1 MVSCRR
7 RIPGRRGALAI
18 AMGCLLMFAS
28 WPALGQ
34 PVIESRDR
42 LHAGMSRVW
51 SCMAP
56 AAGAQEPGP
65 VASAVG
71 ACTANGLLADTL
83 GQAIG
88 LLEHH
93 GRTWFGANFRIDN
106 RLGVSIADGGLLGH
120 LDAVVPLAAF
130 SASETAGGP
139 VYFVQNGLTRWTDAH
154 GVRRNDLRHGIV
166 HRFLGSGWARDGAF
180 GVWAFV
186 QQNLERGH
194 QRLVS
199 GFDYTGRWG
208 TATLNYYRPSTDW
221 RPGRPG
227 YEERALEGMELGLQF
242 AATDTIGLTAAA
254 GRWEAGDDPGGWGTR
269 VRSGVEWSPH
279 AWLRLGGHWEDG
291 GSTGE
296 AVGIRA
302 AVTIPLGRS
311 SRGNPRWRG
320 LGLAAGGSAPEIG
333 DLWRPVAGIERIEV
347 AERSVPIVNSTPAAT
362 ATVRFLQE
370 SVDTGA
376 TVSVEVLLGAP
387 AAADT
392 RLAVRLMPG
401 SGDNPAVPGVD
412 YVDETVEVTIGAGAT
427 SAVVSFRLLENPG
440 LETARSLSVEVAAVT

>member
-1 MVSCRR
+1 V
-7 RIPGRRGALAI
+7 
-18 AMGCLLMFAS
+18 
-28 WPALGQ
+28 
-34 PVIESRDR
+34 VESRDVLNAGISR
-42 LHAGMSRVW
+42 LW
-51 SCMAP
+51 SCMSP
-56 AAGAQEPGP
+56 PAGAQELGQA
-65 VASAVG
+65 ASAVG
-71 ACTANGLLADTL
+71 ACTANGLLANTL

-88 LLEHH
+88 LLEHQ

-106 RLGVSIADGGLLGH
+106 RLGVSITDGGLLGH
-120 LDAVVPLAAF
+120 LDAVIPLAAF
-130 SASETAGGP
+130 SASETEAGP

-166 HRFLGSGWARDGAF
+166 HRFLGSGWARGGAF

-194 QRLVS
+194 QRLVT
-199 GFDYTGRWG
+199 GLDYTGRWG
-208 TATLNYYRPSTDW
+208 TATLNYYQPSTDW

-254 GRWEAGDDPGGWGTR
+254 GRWEAGDDTSGWGTR

-279 AWLRLGGHWEDG
+279 AWLRFGGHWEDG

-296 AVGIRA
+296 ALGIRA

-311 SRGNPRWRG
+311 SRGTPRWRG
-320 LGLAAGGSAPEIG
+320 LGLAAGGSKPGIG

-376 TVSVEVLLGAP
+376 TVSVEVLLGPP
-387 AAADT
+387 AAEDT
-392 RLAVRLMPG
+392 RLAVRLVPG

-412 YVDETVEVTIGAGAT
+412 YVDETVEVTIGAGET
-427 SAVVSFRLLENPG
+427 SAIVSFRLLENPG
-440 LETARSLSVEVAAVT
+440 LETERSLSVEVAAVT